1 MICYLCCHYAPPHRG
16 PVVRLPARCRHAMKH
31 VGDGLRRAEPCSN
44 KLDHEGECA
53 AFERLADDRLESRV
67 VWARGR
73 EE

>member
-1 MICYLCCHYAPPHRG
+1 
-16 PVVRLPARCRHAMKH
+16 MKH

-44 KLDHEGECA
+44 KLDHDGECA
-53 AFERLADDRLESRV
+53 EFERLADDRLESRV